1 MWVVHRGPQGKTVH
15 VFNMRSLYLITS
27 DVNVRNVSEEA
38 SRSPL
43 RTASAKRNW
52 SKLGLRRPTG
62 NASTGDEVEVGG
74 SRRKQELEMALTG
87 LHVQSKP
94 SGFSGKSGS

>member
-1 MWVVHRGPQGKTVH
+1 MWVVHRGPLGKTVH

-27 DVNVRNVSEEA
+27 DVNVMNVSEEA

-52 SKLGLRRPTG
+52 SKLGLRRPTR
-62 NASTGDEVEVGG
+62 NASTGDEVGG
-74 SRRKQELEMALTG
+74 SCRKQELEMALTG